1 MAKRRKRSRK
11 KSTKRAKL
19 AWHAISTKRGF
30 VVKKARKPR
39 RGYGPFRD
47 KREAC
52 EVGKYQGGGVKP
64 QGC

>member
-1 MAKRRKRSRK
+1 MAKRKRARRSRSRK
-11 KSTKRAKL
+11 RTKL

-30 VVKKARKPR
+30 VVKKAKRPRK
-39 RGYGPFRD
+39 GYGPFRD

-52 EVGKYQGGGVKP
+52 EVGRYQGGGVKP